1 MGSNLPAVR
10 GGYDIDPIAVGQVM
24 AKSGFFADTRDAAQA
39 AVKVM
44 WGQELGIGPVT
55 AMMGIHIIKGK
66 LSMSANLMGA
76 QIRRSGRYTF
86 RVRELEHESVAIE
99 FFEGADS
106 LGVSSYSKADAQTA
120 GLWGQAG
127 PWKQHPRNM
136 LYARAMSNG
145 AKWFCPDA
153 FGGSPVYTPD
163 ELGAQVDGETGE
175 VIELPP
181 VDARPPADPA
191 MQVARERY
199 KRLADEFGR
208 EALDEALVSCGFTGP
223 DLADDDTELR
233 VSRVLETRQALAA
246 DAADRAA
253 ESGEVISEKDRRG
266 LEAHAK
272 EHGMDHDGLK
282 DMALELFGV
291 ESTTLIPAGQV
302 QALRDTI
309 VKRAAKQEAA

>member
-1 MGSNLPAVR
+1 MSNLPAVR
-10 GGYDIDPIAVGQVM
+10 GGTDIDPIAVGQVM

-76 QIRRSGRYTF
+76 QIKRSGRYTF
-86 RVRELEHESVAIE
+86 RVREMEHERVSIE
-99 FFEGADS
+99 FFEGPES
-106 LGVSSYSKADAQTA
+106 LGVSSYTKQDAQTA
-120 GLWGQAG
+120 GLWGSAG
-127 PWKQHPRNM
+127 SWKQHPRNM

-163 ELGAQVDGETGE
+163 ELGAEVDGETGE

-181 VDARPPADPA
+181 VDARPDPLEDPDPG
-191 MQVARERY
+191 VELARQRY
-199 KRLADEFGR
+199 KQLRDEHGQD
-208 EALDEALVSCGFTGP
+208 ALDAALAAEGLSGP
-223 DLADDDTELR
+223 DLAGSGNYDD
-233 VSRVLETRQALAA
+233 VKVALAE
-246 DAADRAA
+246 AAAGA

-266 LEAHAK
+266 LEAHAR
-272 EHGMDHDGLK
+272 EHGLDHDALK
-282 DMALELFGV
+282 ALALEAFGV
-291 ESTTLIPAGQV
+291 ESTTLIPASQV
-302 QALRDTI
+302 AALRDAI
-309 VKRAAKQEAA
+309 AAQGAKQEAA